1 MSQIFK
7 TTNQKQF
14 SILLL
19 VEEMWIHWHHGQ
31 RNLGLPSDLPLF
43 LFGALP
49 GDGFFIQHLM
59 KQPELKASGHL
70 PMGILWLL
78 FPGIQ
83 LHVFTKL
90 TLIIIYIVIVLFFA
104 DSEVNQWSCIQK
116 YQEKHV
122 SSFFARCCLIVHP
135 LKHDDW
141 EDTNPFVI
149 FLFFRGDDTFVHC

>member
-31 RNLGLPSDLPLF
+31 RNLGLPSDLPFF

-90 TLIIIYIVIVLFFA
+90 TLIIIYIVIVLFLRIRK
-104 DSEVNQWSCIQK
+104 SINEVASKNIKKSMFHHFSPDVVW
-116 YQEKHV
+116 
-122 SSFFARCCLIVHP
+122 
-135 LKHDDW
+135 
-141 EDTNPFVI
+141 
-149 FLFFRGDDTFVHC
+149 